1 MRPNERA
8 FAVPVPLTTTSTA
21 KLRAAPNAS
30 TTVVATVP
38 AGTALTAYSYEQ
50 DWVKVTTTDGT
61 SAWVHQSVVRSAAP

>member
-1 MRPNERA
+1 
-8 FAVPVPLTTTSTA
+8 VPVPLTTTSTA
-21 KLRAAPNAS
+21 KLRGSPSGAAA
-30 TTVVATVP
+30 VVVTVP